1 MIIPKKCFV
10 TKGVGVHQEKLTS
23 FELALRDAHIA
34 AYNLVKVSSIFPP
47 YCKIIPKHE
56 GVKYLTPGQVV
67 FCVMSENSTNEP
79 NRLISASVGIAIP
92 KNPALHGYLSEH
104 HAYGWTERKTG
115 DYAEDL
121 AAEMLATVLGVKFDP
136 DSSYDSKREIWKI
149 SNQIVRTTEMTQSAE
164 GDKDG
169 RWTTVLASCV
179 FLA

>member
-1 MIIPKKCFV
+1 MILPRKCFL
-10 TKGVGVHQEKLTS
+10 TKGVGVHMEKLSS

-47 YCKIIPKHE
+47 HCKIIPRDS

-79 NRLISASVGIAIP
+79 NRLIAASVGIAIP
-92 KNPALHGYLSEH
+92 KSPAQHGYLSEH

-121 AAEMLATVLGVKFDP
+121 AAEMLATVTGVKFDP

-149 SNQIVRTTEMTQSAE
+149 SDQIVRTTEITQSAE

-179 FLA
+179 FIV

>member
-1 MIIPKKCFV
+1 MIIPKKCFI
-10 TKGVGVHQEKLTS
+10 TKGVGTHQEKLTS
-23 FELALRDAHIA
+23 FELALRNANIA

-47 YCKIIPKHE
+47 HCKIIPKSE

-67 FCVMSENSTNEP
+67 FCVISENSTNEP
-79 NRLISASVGIAIP
+79 NRLISASVGIAFP
-92 KNPALHGYLSEH
+92 KNPAMHGYLSEH

-136 DSSYDSKREIWKI
+136 DLSYDSKREIWKI
-149 SNQIVRTTEMTQSAE
+149 SNQIVRTTEITQSAE

>member
-1 MIIPKKCFV
+1 MILPKKCFL
-10 TKGVGVHQEKLTS
+10 TKGVGVHAEKLTS

-47 YCKIIPKHE
+47 YCKIIPRQD
-56 GVKYLTPGQVV
+56 GLKYLTPGQVV

-79 NRLISASVGIAIP
+79 NRLISASCGIAIP
-92 KNPALHGYLSEH
+92 KNPAMHGYLSEH

-121 AAEMLATVLGVKFDP
+121 AAEMLATVLGLKFDP

-149 SNQIVRTTEMTQSAE
+149 SNQIVRTTEITQSAE
-164 GDKDG
+164 GDKSG
-169 RWTTVLASCV
+169 RWTTVLSSCV
-179 FLA
+179 FLV

>member
-1 MIIPKKCFV
+1 MIIPKKCFI

-23 FELALRDAHIA
+23 FELALRGANIA

-47 YCKIIPKHE
+47 YCKIIPRSD

-92 KNPALHGYLSEH
+92 KNPAMHGYLSEH

-149 SNQIVRTTEMTQSAE
+149 SNQIVRTTEITQSAE